1 MRRLGV
7 DLGRSRTGLALSDSL
22 GLTCRPLAVVAERDE
37 ARLIAQIVAVAR
49 EEGVGEIVVGLPR
62 PLAGGANQQM
72 NYVLSFGERLQAAV
86 CVPVTMWDERFTS
99 KLAGAGRPGSKARD
113 DVAACYML
121 QNYLDSARER
131 PSAVDDGS

>member
-7 DLGRSRTGLALSDSL
+7 DLGRSRTGLALSDPL
-22 GLTCRPLAVVAERDE
+22 GLTCRPLAIVTERDE
-37 ARLIAQIVAVAR
+37 ARLIAQIAAVVR
-49 EEGVGEIVVGLPR
+49 EEGVGEIIVGLPR
-62 PLAGGANQQM
+62 PLSGGVNRQM

-99 KLAGAGRPGSKARD
+99 KLADAGRPGSKARD

-121 QNYLDSARER
+121 QNYLDAARDGSSAD
-131 PSAVDDGS
+131 DDGS